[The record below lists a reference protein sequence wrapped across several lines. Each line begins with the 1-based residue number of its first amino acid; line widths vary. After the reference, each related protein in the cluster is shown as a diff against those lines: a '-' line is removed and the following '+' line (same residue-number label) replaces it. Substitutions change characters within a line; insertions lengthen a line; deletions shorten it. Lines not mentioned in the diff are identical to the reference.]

1 MACEVVTKDR
11 STLINAASSALV
23 SAASAQHQ
31 LVDIPPRDDQE
42 ATMAESL
49 PGCTLPQR
57 SSGCALQG

>member
-49 PGCTLPQR
+49 PGCTLP
-57 SSGCALQG
+57 